1 MLYTVIFNIKCTNIK
16 SDNPLMPRKASCN
29 QQISFSYLGSTSTLY
44 TKYGDSLHSANIYV
58 DIATIYT
65 FT

>member
-1 MLYTVIFNIKCTNIK
+1 
-16 SDNPLMPRKASCN
+16 MPTKASCN

-44 TKYGDSLHSANIYV
+44 TKYGDSLPSANIYV